1 MTMIKP
7 TSQDIINFTKYIS
20 TSDYFKGTYTDV
32 WLDFFLVLNLFK
44 KFKGTNK
51 KISDRVLLRRLNFV
65 SESKSY
71 NLNHKHE
78 WNKELKKRDNY
89 YLISSANKNIGMNS
103 RRYKKHFVAYPE
115 GEPKDNPT
123 NNNETINIVS
133 PSRDLSLNNPD
144 SVEDTQ
150 KETDIEQNNLDLL
163 VEALEMSIEVENNN
177 NYKET
182 DKQEIKKKKIFQSK

>member
-1 MTMIKP
+1 
-7 TSQDIINFTKYIS
+7 
-20 TSDYFKGTYTDV
+20 
-32 WLDFFLVLNLFK
+32 
-44 KFKGTNK
+44 
-51 KISDRVLLRRLNFV
+51 
-65 SESKSY
+65 
-71 NLNHKHE
+71 
-78 WNKELKKRDNY
+78 
-89 YLISSANKNIGMNS
+89 MNS

>member
-1 MTMIKP
+1 MIKP

-78 WNKELKKRDNY
+78 
-89 YLISSANKNIGMNS
+89 
-103 RRYKKHFVAYPE
+103 
-115 GEPKDNPT
+115 
-123 NNNETINIVS
+123 
-133 PSRDLSLNNPD
+133 
-144 SVEDTQ
+144 
-150 KETDIEQNNLDLL
+150 
-163 VEALEMSIEVENNN
+163 
-177 NYKET
+177 
-182 DKQEIKKKKIFQSK
+182 